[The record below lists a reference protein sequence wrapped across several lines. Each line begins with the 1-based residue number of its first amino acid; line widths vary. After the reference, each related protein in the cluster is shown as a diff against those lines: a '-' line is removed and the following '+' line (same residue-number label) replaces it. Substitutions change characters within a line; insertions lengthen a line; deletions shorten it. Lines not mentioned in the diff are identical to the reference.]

1 MNIAIITGASSGLGA
16 WYARLLDAEGLDE
29 LWLIARR
36 EKRLQTI
43 AGLIKTPARV
53 LALDLADE
61 DAARIIEDELAT
73 VETPEVRWLV
83 NCAGFGCIGRAGEIP
98 LATLAQMVQVNCT
111 APLRLISAAL
121 PFMNAGSCIL
131 NVASC
136 AAFQPVPGVGVYAAT
151 KSFLLSYSRSLA
163 CDLAPQGIG
172 VTAVCP
178 YWIRDTEFISRAEAT
193 DAHGLF
199 KNFPFSTDA
208 ETVARRSIRAAKNG
222 ISVCTPDAVSFLD
235 RLAAKI
241 LPKDL
246 LMSLMGLWHRL

>member
-43 AGLIKTPARV
+43 AGLVKTPARV

-61 DAARIIEDELAT
+61 DAAHVIEDELAA
-73 VETPEVRWLV
+73 VQTPEVRWLV

-121 PFMNAGSCIL
+121 PFMNAGSCII

-151 KSFLLSYSRSLA
+151 KSFLLSYSRSLGH
-163 CDLAPQGIG
+163 DLAPQGIG
-172 VTAVCP
+172 VTTVCP

-193 DAHGLF
+193 DTQGLF
-199 KNFPFSTDA
+199 KNFPFPTDA

-222 ISVCTPDAVSFLD
+222 ISVCTPDAVSFFD
-235 RLAAKI
+235 RLAAKL

>member
-61 DAARIIEDELAT
+61 DAIRMIEDELAT
-73 VETPEVRWLV
+73 VAAPEVRWLV
-83 NCAGFGCIGRAGEIP
+83 NCAGFGCIGRAGDIP
-98 LATLAQMVQVNCT
+98 IATLTQMVQVNCT

-151 KSFLLSYSRSLA
+151 KSFLLSYSRSLGH
-163 CDLAPQGIG
+163 DLAPQGIG
-172 VTAVCP
+172 VTTVCP

-193 DAHGLF
+193 DTQGLF
-199 KNFPFSTDA
+199 KNFPFPTDA

-235 RLAAKI
+235 RIAAKF

-246 LMSLMGLWHRL
+246 LMSLMGLWHRI

>member
-43 AGLIKTPARV
+43 AGLVKTPARV

-61 DAARIIEDELAT
+61 DAAHVIEDELAA
-73 VETPEVRWLV
+73 VQTPEVRWLV

-121 PFMNAGSCIL
+121 PFMNAGSCII

-151 KSFLLSYSRSLA
+151 KSFLLSYSRSLGH
-163 CDLAPQGIG
+163 DLAPQGIG

-193 DAHGLF
+193 DTQGLF
-199 KNFPFSTDA
+199 KNFPFPTDA

-222 ISVCTPDAVSFLD
+222 ISVCTPDAVSFFD
-235 RLAAKI
+235 RLAAKL

>member
-43 AGLIKTPARV
+43 AGLVRTPARV

-61 DAARIIEDELAT
+61 DAAHVIEDELAA
-73 VETPEVRWLV
+73 VQTPEVRWLV

-121 PFMNAGSCIL
+121 PFMNAGSCII

-151 KSFLLSYSRSLA
+151 KSFLLSYSRSLGH
-163 CDLAPQGIG
+163 DLAPQGIG
-172 VTAVCP
+172 VTTVCP

-193 DAHGLF
+193 DTQGLF
-199 KNFPFSTDA
+199 KNFPFPTDA

-222 ISVCTPDAVSFLD
+222 ISVCTPDAVSFFD
-235 RLAAKI
+235 RLAAKL

>member
-43 AGLIKTPARV
+43 AGLVRTPARV

-61 DAARIIEDELAT
+61 DAARIIEDELAA

-111 APLRLISAAL
+111 APLRLISATL

-163 CDLAPQGIG
+163 CDLAPQGIS

-199 KNFPFSTDA
+199 KNFPFPTDA

-235 RLAAKI
+235 RLAAKL

>member
-1 MNIAIITGASSGLGA
+1 MTSHEEDMNIAIITGASSGLGA

-43 AGLIKTPARV
+43 AGLVRTPARV

-136 AAFQPVPGVGVYAAT
+136 AAFQPVPGIGVYAAT
-151 KSFLLSYSRSLA
+151 KSPSAPIGSATRNSSAAPRRPTRTAFSRIFRSRPTPRPLRAAPSGQQKTASASARPMPSRSSTALPPNA
-163 CDLAPQGIG
+163 CRK
-172 VTAVCP
+172 TC
-178 YWIRDTEFISRAEAT
+178 S
-193 DAHGLF
+193 
-199 KNFPFSTDA
+199 
-208 ETVARRSIRAAKNG
+208 
-222 ISVCTPDAVSFLD
+222 
-235 RLAAKI
+235 
-241 LPKDL
+241 
-246 LMSLMGLWHRL
+246 

>member
-43 AGLIKTPARV
+43 AGLVRTPARV

-61 DAARIIEDELAT
+61 DAARIIEDELTA

-111 APLRLISAAL
+111 APLRLISATL

-151 KSFLLSYSRSLA
+151 KSFLLSYSRSLGH
-163 CDLAPQGIG
+163 DLAPQGIG
-172 VTAVCP
+172 VTTVCP

-193 DAHGLF
+193 DTQGLF
-199 KNFPFSTDA
+199 KNFPFPTDA

-222 ISVCTPDAVSFLD
+222 ISVCTPDAVSFFD
-235 RLAAKI
+235 RLAAKL

>member
-43 AGLIKTPARV
+43 AGLVRTAARV

-61 DAARIIEDELAT
+61 DAARIIEDELAA

-151 KSFLLSYSRSLA
+151 KSFLLSYSRSLGH
-163 CDLAPQGIG
+163 DLAPQGIG
-172 VTAVCP
+172 VTTVCP

-193 DAHGLF
+193 DTQGLF
-199 KNFPFSTDA
+199 KNFPFPTDA

-222 ISVCTPDAVSFLD
+222 ISVCTPDAVSFFD
-235 RLAAKI
+235 RLAAKL

>member
-43 AGLIKTPARV
+43 AGLARTPARV

-61 DAARIIEDELAT
+61 DAARIIEDELAA

-163 CDLAPQGIG
+163 
-172 VTAVCP
+172 
-178 YWIRDTEFISRAEAT
+178 
-193 DAHGLF
+193 
-199 KNFPFSTDA
+199 
-208 ETVARRSIRAAKNG
+208 
-222 ISVCTPDAVSFLD
+222 
-235 RLAAKI
+235 
-241 LPKDL
+241 
-246 LMSLMGLWHRL
+246 

>member
-43 AGLIKTPARV
+43 AGLVKTPARV

-61 DAARIIEDELAT
+61 DAAHVIEDELAA
-73 VETPEVRWLV
+73 VQTPEVRWLV

-151 KSFLLSYSRSLA
+151 KSFLLSYSRSLGH
-163 CDLAPQGIG
+163 DLAPQGIG
-172 VTAVCP
+172 VTTVCP

-193 DAHGLF
+193 DTQGLF
-199 KNFPFSTDA
+199 KNFPFPTDA

-222 ISVCTPDAVSFLD
+222 ISVCTPDAVSFFD
-235 RLAAKI
+235 RLAAKL

>member
-43 AGLIKTPARV
+43 AGLVRTPARV

-61 DAARIIEDELAT
+61 DAARIIEDELAA

-151 KSFLLSYSRSLA
+151 KSFLLSYSRSLGH
-163 CDLAPQGIG
+163 DLAPQGIG
-172 VTAVCP
+172 VTTVCP

-193 DAHGLF
+193 DTQGLF
-199 KNFPFSTDA
+199 KNFPFPTDA

-222 ISVCTPDAVSFLD
+222 ISVCTPDAVSFFD
-235 RLAAKI
+235 RLAAKL